1 MNCEKCQA
9 LLSDFLD
16 DTLSSEER
24 ALLGKHLEECAACSD
39 VRAEL
44 SAIVVTAREVHEYSF
59 APPNSRAL
67 WLRISNTIEAERAE
81 AQQTAARV
89 ATVVAGRRA
98 GWLARTLNKRWS
110 LTLPQMTA
118 AVAALVVGV
127 AALTVFSVQGLRR
140 RPVAEIRP
148 QPTAAHRMINDQE
161 LDVLMERVEQRKAR
175 WNPRMREAFER
186 NLSVIDAAVNDSLQ
200 QLDQSPHD
208 AVSEDALNDAMNHK
222 KELLREFADL

>member
-16 DTLSSEER
+16 DTLTGEER
-24 ALLGKHLEECAACSD
+24 VLLSKHLEECAACSD

-44 SAIVVTAREVHEYSF
+44 SAIVTTAREVHAYAF

-81 AQQTAARV
+81 EQQAAVRV
-89 ATVVAGRRA
+89 ATVVAGRRES
-98 GWLARTLNKRWS
+98 WLTQTLNKRWS
-110 LTLPQMTA
+110 LSLPQMTA
-118 AVAALVVGV
+118 AVVALVVGV
-127 AALTVFSVQGLRR
+127 VALTVFSVQGLRHTQT
-140 RPVAEIRP
+140 AEVKP
-148 QPTAAHRMINDQE
+148 QPAHRMLDDQE
-161 LDVLMERVEQRKAR
+161 LDVLMARVEQRKAR